1 MFFNRVFFFV
11 INIIV
16 GILRDVIRGRKY
28 VIIKVK
34 SDKRVI
40 LNLKIEKS
48 VDIVYKKE
56 FINEIVISIKENREY
71 NDMQLKILDS
81 FVNKIIIIKDVNI
94 IIIKGFFFD
103 DRKNNLVLNDFKYF
117 SNFLVII
124 KRGIRIKQQIKN

>member
-34 SDKRVI
+34 SDKSVI
-40 LNLKIEKS
+40 LNLKIKKS

-71 NDMQLKILDS
+71 NDM
-81 FVNKIIIIKDVNI
+81 
-94 IIIKGFFFD
+94 
-103 DRKNNLVLNDFKYF
+103 
-117 SNFLVII
+117 
-124 KRGIRIKQQIKN
+124 